1 MGLLGKIWARLSKR
15 SERAAPAETPPV
27 ALHPAGPATQA
38 PDPLALPP
46 TPPVP
51 VDRRRRKRI
60 DARRGT
66 RVLIID
72 DSATVLAALRKHLTS
87 VGHIAIEA
95 PDAETGL
102 AMLRSQKPDLIFL
115 DIILPKMDGFAALR
129 HIRRDPLGKTIPVI
143 MMSGNELAAEQF
155 YANRIGADDFMK
167 KPFLRRDVFLRIE
180 ALLDDALIPRH
191 ISHRPAV
198 ASGAPAYSPKDGLR
212 RA

>member
-1 MGLLGKIWARLSKR
+1 VPEPLTM
-15 SERAAPAETPPV
+15 
-27 ALHPAGPATQA
+27 PATPA
-38 PDPLALPP
+38 
-46 TPPVP
+46 VP
-51 VDRRRRKRI
+51 VERRRRKRI

-87 VGHIAIEA
+87 VGHVAIEA

-102 AMLRSQKPDLIFL
+102 ALLRTQKPDLIFL
-115 DIILPKMDGFAALR
+115 DIILPRMDGFAALR

-167 KPFLRRDVFLRIE
+167 KPFMRRDVFLRIE

-191 ISHRPAV
+191 ISHRPPAP
-198 ASGAPAYSPKDGLR
+198 SGNPAYTPEDGLK